1 MGWPGPDALAGPD
14 AAALPDARAVEAAAG
29 AGSLRHGE
37 PASPAR
43 QAFAEA
49 IPPGVTG
56 AQWHQLQAELRG
68 RPDGAAELRRLAD
81 YFAWSDGLHRLREAR
96 RAGAEADALRPLAL
110 AVDAGL
116 PMRLRRG
123 EVSAAEARQIKS
135 ATLELTLADPSERA
149 IALQRWLAA
158 EAASARPDPR
168 QAEFDQRQA
177 VVVAAWAAKPARD
190 RTALERELESLRSQ
204 VFGAPPPASR

>member
-1 MGWPGPDALAGPD
+1 MHQGVAHSIRRRRAALAAAACAVAAALWMGWPGPDALAGPD
-14 AAALPDARAVEAAAG
+14 AAALPGARAVEAAAG

-96 RAGAEADALRPLAL
+96 R
-110 AVDAGL
+110 
-116 PMRLRRG
+116 
-123 EVSAAEARQIKS
+123 
-135 ATLELTLADPSERA
+135 
-149 IALQRWLAA
+149 
-158 EAASARPDPR
+158 
-168 QAEFDQRQA
+168 
-177 VVVAAWAAKPARD
+177 
-190 RTALERELESLRSQ
+190 
-204 VFGAPPPASR
+204 